1 LPKESADYIRLSLED
16 EQNANRP
23 VSRVFRHVLLIAD
36 FFNRV
41 IDESAAS
48 HGLQSGD
55 FLVVMSLHRN
65 DRGEGMRPTEL
76 FRSLLV
82 TSGAVT
88 KRLDRLESM
97 GLLER
102 VQSSQDRRSNL
113 VRLTPAGIRIA
124 EAVRAT
130 PTRMH
135 DVADRLSLKAV
146 ERLDAALVEYL
157 RAVHALETTA
167 EPARR
172 SRPPKKPKG
181 RAPAA

>member
-1 LPKESADYIRLSLED
+1 MPRESADYIRLSLED

-23 VSRVFRHVLLIAD
+23 VTRVFRHVLLIAD

-41 IDESAAS
+41 IEESAAA

-55 FLVVMSLHRN
+55 FLVIMSLHRH

-82 TSGAVT
+82 TSGAIT
-88 KRLDRLESM
+88 KRLDRLEAL

-102 VQSSQDRRSNL
+102 VQSCEDRRSNL
-113 VRLTPAGIRIA
+113 VRLTPAGARIA
-124 EAVRAT
+124 ETVRET

-135 DVADRLSLKAV
+135 DVADRLSLEAV
-146 ERLDAALVEYL
+146 ERLDAALVDYL
-157 RAVHALETTA
+157 RAMYALETPKQVA
-167 EPARR
+167 KRG
-172 SRPPKKPKG
+172 RPPKQP
-181 RAPAA
+181 